1 MPDTVSPDRDPEQHG
16 AVPALDAIVP
26 RSDFPLMGRVA
37 YLNSAGMGL
46 IPRSVQEAHDG
57 FAREVAT
64 SGSLAFFEH
73 LKAIKDAPRAA
84 AARLFNANPADI
96 SIVTSTSEAINQ
108 IAWWLRPRAGQNI
121 VAIDTESPAVTLP
134 WIRVAEE
141 TGAKVRLVRASPE
154 PAALSIEQVAAL
166 VDDRTAAISISHV
179 QWGTGHRFD
188 LKELAALAHAH
199 GALLV
204 VDAMQSAGVVPI
216 DVQAS
221 DVDVLATGS
230 FKWLCSF
237 SGSGVCY
244 VRPELGERLRPIFVG
259 SLTLDPAPPWRETGV
274 SQEDAVAGRRL
285 EYASS
290 AHTLRVALAAAI
302 DYWLAVGPERVL
314 RHVLGLT
321 ARIADG
327 VGLLGGTVL
336 TPPEDSRRAG
346 ILTAVFPG
354 QDPDRLV
361 SALEERQVAVCARV
375 GGLRFA
381 PHAFNNAFD
390 VDRALAAL
398 EEILRR

>member
-1 MPDTVSPDRDPEQHG
+1 
-16 AVPALDAIVP
+16 
-26 RSDFPLMGRVA
+26 MG
-37 YLNSAGMGL
+37 
-46 IPRSVQEAHDG
+46 
-57 FAREVAT
+57 
-64 SGSLAFFEH
+64 
-73 LKAIKDAPRAA
+73 
-84 AARLFNANPADI
+84 
-96 SIVTSTSEAINQ
+96 
-108 IAWWLRPRAGQNI
+108 
-121 VAIDTESPAVTLP
+121 
-134 WIRVAEE
+134 
-141 TGAKVRLVRASPE
+141 
-154 PAALSIEQVAAL
+154 
-166 VDDRTAAISISHV
+166 DRTPIRP
-179 QWGTGHRFD
+179 QGTG
-188 LKELAALAHAH
+188 ALAHAH

-230 FKWLCSF
+230 FKWLCGF

-336 TPPEDSRRAG
+336 TPPEDSRAG

-361 SALEERQVAVCARV
+361 SALEERQVAVCARGWV
-375 GGLRFA
+375 VSDSRRM
-381 PHAFNNAFD
+381 PSTTRSTWTVH
-390 VDRALAAL
+390 
-398 EEILRR
+398 LRRSKRSFVAENRATRTRSAPTGSSRTRRLQRSGEA